1 MRDIESFRKI
11 LGFLNIDADS
21 KAAAARLAQLIE
33 PHLDGIIDQFYRR
46 VIAFEINPSVNNLT
60 IAALKSKQRAHW
72 MALFHSNFDE
82 NFFNGIMRIG
92 ARHRDIKL
100 DPMWYVA
107 GYAVLKIGFAE
118 TVVKSDQLAAM
129 KGRMLK
135 ALDQYVA
142 VDMALSLSIYND
154 VALID

>member
-1 MRDIESFRKI
+1 MRDLESLRKL

-21 KAAAARLAQLIE
+21 KAAAAKLAQLIE
-33 PHLDGIIDQFYRR
+33 PHLDGIIGQFYRR
-46 VIAFEINPSVNNLT
+46 VMAFEINPHVNNLT
-60 IAALKSKQRAHW
+60 VAGLKIKQRAHW
-72 MALFHSNFDE
+72 MALFHSKFDE
-82 NFFNGIMRIG
+82 NFFNGILRIG

-100 DPMWYVA
+100 DPVWYVA
-107 GYAVLKIGFAE
+107 GYTVLKIGFAE
-118 TVVKSDQLAAM
+118 TLVKSDQPAAM

-142 VDMALSLSIYND
+142 VDMALSLSSYNN